1 MLAGPVKQAGNWDG
15 SYIVANELTGR
26 VALVTGAGRG
36 IGAAVAR
43 QLAAAGAA
51 VVVNDLGVALDGV
64 AEQEQPAAEVVRA
77 IADAGGQAVIDSS
90 DVSDFDAAAGMVRRA
105 VDAFGRLDIV
115 VNVAGIIRDRMI
127 WNMTVQEWQA
137 VINVHLNGT
146 FNTSRHAAA
155 YWRGLGDSQPGRR
168 IINFTSASGLFGST
182 SQPNYAAAK
191 MGIVGLTYTCANAL
205 AKMGATCNALSP
217 AADTRMTPKPADPQ
231 DADSVALRSPDNC
244 ATAVTWLASDH
255 ASWCNGQVIGAKGFD
270 VTLYSLPRPTA
281 RLRGDSAWDLD
292 SLARAADQS
301 FRPDLESAPFPSWPP
316 VELLPGEEA

>member
-1 MLAGPVKQAGNWDG
+1 MA
-15 SYIVANELTGR
+15 SELTGR

-51 VVVNDLGVALDGV
+51 VVVNDLGVALDG
-64 AEQEQPAAEVVRA
+64 AAAQEQPAAEVVRA
-77 IADAGGQAVIDSS
+77 IEEAGGQAIVNSD
-90 DVSDFDAAAGMVRRA
+90 DVSDFDAAAGMVRAA
-105 VDAFGRLDIV
+105 VEAFGRLDIV

-127 WNMTVQEWQA
+127 YNMTAEEWQA

-168 IINFTSASGLFGST
+168 IINFTSASGLYGST

-191 MGIVGLTYTCANAL
+191 LGIVGLTYSCANAL
-205 AKMGATCNALSP
+205 AKLGATCNAMSP
-217 AADTRMTPKPADPQ
+217 SADTRMTPRPADPR
-231 DADSVALRSPDNC
+231 DKDMAVLRSPDNS

-255 ASWCNGQVIGAKGFD
+255 ASWCNGQVIGARGFE
-270 VTLYSLPRPTA
+270 VTLYSLPRPIA

-292 SLARAADQS
+292 SLAKAAEQS

-316 VELLPGEEA
+316 AEVLAGKEEKDA